1 MDFFRSSK
9 KTSEAGIWIAD
20 EEVKNCMICKATFG
34 MFKRRHHCRQCG
46 AVCCGECSSNRK
58 FLESSRSGAPKRVCD
73 TCFDKDRGRAAQ
85 DDEEEEE
92 EDDRGSSSRAS
103 GGGGG
108 GGSGKSAEALP
119 SAPMPTISTEEG
131 VQALKDHPLE
141 GAWVF
146 TVKFNVVDI
155 GLQRAGAPA
164 VPGMDL
170 STYNKSGRNKE
181 GGASVRAGSVVV
193 IKCALALKG
202 GSYFFGSC
210 PSFCQFGKDGKVNG
224 ALQRT
229 TGKVNMTI
237 QMTNTSKVTT
247 SFNFTGMI
255 NHEGT
260 YLGTFSGCEI
270 SKSAGSVSGTF
281 TAVRNND
288 SSDEAVAAL
297 KAQTEAKD
305 AAKADE
311 DEDSDD

>member
-20 EEVKNCMICKATFG
+20 EEVKNCMICKASFG
-34 MFKRRHHCRQCG
+34 LFKRRHHCRQCG

-85 DDEEEEE
+85 DDEEEEDE
-92 EDDRGSSSRAS
+92 EDSRGASSRAS
-103 GGGGG
+103 GG
-108 GGSGKSAEALP
+108 SSAKSAEALP
-119 SAPMPTISTEEG
+119 AAPMPIISVEEG

-146 TVKFNVVDI
+146 TIKFNVVDI

-181 GGASVRAGSVVV
+181 GGASVRAGSVVD
-193 IKCALALKG
+193 IKSILALKG

-260 YLGTFSGCEI
+260 YMGTFSGCEI

-281 TAVRNND
+281 TAVRTAD
-288 SSDEAVAAL
+288 SDGEEAVAAL
-297 KAQTEAKD
+297 KAQTAAKD
-305 AAKADE
+305 AVKDDD